1 MRKVFTL
8 IVITAIILIL
18 IFIAIKD
25 NFNLN
30 KIITDIEKQNDLTI
44 TLNNESKWNYY
55 PLIKLNNNIT
65 TKDNANFFIINNADV
80 DIRKNYWPTSP
91 IKINLP
97 SPSINV
103 EGIQLRNAIIKSS
116 YKNKKIFIEKI
127 SSKLIEGNI
136 NAQGKINIE
145 NEIPFDIHGSFKN
158 ISLNLLMS
166 QAKIATWDRVNIKIS
181 SPNFNLSGTLKKNKD
196 FNKNLKGNVPINGSI
211 FFVSTEEERFGAAL
225 LSLLV
230 DKLPELSS
238 ISNSVSFLLT
248 KFSNIPSSVHGTL
261 IINEGLISTQDMLI
275 ENNQGRASL
284 TATLNIETDIINGK
298 INFYEDDETYLEAT
312 LKGNIRNPQILVGGK
327 IIAEENSD
335 APQDIKKLF
344 EEGINSLVEKL
355 LKAND

>member
-1 MRKVFTL
+1 MRKIFSL
-8 IVITAIILIL
+8 IVVTAIILIL

-30 KIITDIEKQNDLTI
+30 KIIIDLEKQTDLKI

-55 PLIKLNNNIT
+55 PLIKFNNNIT
-65 TKDNANFFIINNADV
+65 INDNANFLVINNADI
-80 DIRKNYWPTSP
+80 DISKNYWPTSP
-91 IKINLP
+91 IKINLTT
-97 SPSINV
+97 PSINV

-116 YKNKKIFIEKI
+116 YKNKNIFIEKI

-136 NAQGKINIE
+136 NAQGKINII
-145 NEIPFDIHGSFKN
+145 NEMPFEINGSFKN
-158 ISLNLLMS
+158 ISLNLLMN

-181 SPNFNLSGTLKKNKD
+181 SPNFNLSGSIKNNKD
-196 FNKNLKGNVPINGSI
+196 FNKNLKGNIPINGSI

-230 DKLPELSS
+230 DKFPELSS
-238 ISNSVSFLLT
+238 ISNSISFLVT
-248 KFSNIPSSVHGTL
+248 KFSNIPSSVNGTL
-261 IINEGLISTQDMLI
+261 IINEGFISTQDMLI
-275 ENNQGRASL
+275 ENNQGKASL
-284 TATLNIETDIINGK
+284 TASLNIETNIINGK

-344 EEGINSLVEKL
+344 EEGINSLVNKL